1 LSILSEHDPRY
12 GSEALVVKVY
22 HRTVQLDERR
32 PHGLAEGRGGGVMT
46 DELLV
51 GVWVS
56 TRRPD
61 IRSTP
66 GAGGVVEFDVP
77 DSLFERYEWTGEGSP
92 VREAL
97 IPAAVLQRY
106 GSRPWVEPDDSVVYT
121 EPRGAPQPHGNQPR
135 PGGSSKAVKAV
146 VAASALVLARRAWK
160 RGSRG

>member
-1 LSILSEHDPRY
+1 LSILTERDPCY

-22 HRTVQLDERR
+22 HRKVQLDERR

-61 IRSTP
+61 VRSTP
-66 GAGGVVEFDVP
+66 DAGGVVEFDVP
-77 DSLFERYEWTGEGSP
+77 DSLFERYEWTGEDKP

-106 GSRPWVEPDDSVVYT
+106 GSRPWVEPDDSVVHA
-121 EPRGAPQPHGNQPR
+121 EPRGAPESPGNQRR
-135 PGGSSKAVKAV
+135 PHRSSNAVKAV
-146 VAASALVLARRAWK
+146 VAASAVVLARRAWK
-160 RGSRG
+160 RRSRA